1 MRAHTEADARLAR
14 AYTREVAAVTPR
26 LVEES
31 VLVIVDCKDA
41 SGTEWKAGDRA
52 SLRRRAV
59 REAVKAQPSWF
70 AMEYETTDVDL
81 DLIRRLDEQ
90 FEADFERVKRER
102 AETGKRREKALR
114 AELAEQE
121 RGQPDLERR
130 YAKQEKERAEREKR
144 ALEERERQQIE
155 SALASG
161 DRRRVGFHWQ

>member
-1 MRAHTEADARLAR
+1 MCAHTEAGARLAR

-52 SLRRRAV
+52 SLRHRAV
-59 REAVKAQPSWF
+59 REAVKAQPDWF
-70 AMEYETTDVDL
+70 VQEFETVPVDL
-81 DLIRRLDEQ
+81 DLIRQLDEQ
-90 FEADFERVKRER
+90 FEAELERVKLDR
-102 AETGKRREKALR
+102 AEAGKRREKALR
-114 AELAEQE
+114 DELAEQE

-130 YAKQEKERAEREKR
+130 YAAQERAREERRRKAR
-144 ALEERERQQIE
+144 DERERQQIE